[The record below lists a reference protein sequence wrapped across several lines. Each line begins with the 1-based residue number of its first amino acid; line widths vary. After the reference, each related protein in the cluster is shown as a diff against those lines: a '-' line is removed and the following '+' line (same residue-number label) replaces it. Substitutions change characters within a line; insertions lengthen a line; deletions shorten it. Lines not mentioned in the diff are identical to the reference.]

1 QPDPPL
7 RVSLPPTSPSGLHLP
22 SPISD
27 LRPLTSDFR
36 PPYLA
41 NSLVTTDKSE
51 LPDLIGTTN
60 KSELPDLIGTTD
72 KSELPDE
79 TVAGYRLPVGRS
91 SSPGPELRPVSPAR
105 SASSRLAATNF
116 ALWPPS
122 PISHLRPPPSGL
134 RLPTSIPGQFP
145 CHNR

>member
-1 QPDPPL
+1 MLVTECMVRGHRRRAVNSDPCPQPDPPL

-27 LRPLTSDFR
+27 LRPLASDFR

-51 LPDLIGTTN
+51 LTDLIGTTN
-60 KSELPDLIGTTD
+60 KSELPDLIGATD

-79 TVAGYRLPVGRS
+79 
-91 SSPGPELRPVSPAR
+91 
-105 SASSRLAATNF
+105 
-116 ALWPPS
+116 
-122 PISHLRPPPSGL
+122 
-134 RLPTSIPGQFP
+134 
-145 CHNR
+145 